1 MNYQKRNGISTMS
14 DSSKRVT
21 IINGIEYPWVK
32 GMRGCSTTTING
44 KVFIDVLS
52 WIKTVNGKEQ

>member
-21 IINGIEYPWVK
+21 IINSIEYPWVK
-32 GMRGCSTTTING
+32 GMRG
-44 KVFIDVLS
+44 VFYYHNKRKS
-52 WIKTVNGKEQ
+52 FYRWF